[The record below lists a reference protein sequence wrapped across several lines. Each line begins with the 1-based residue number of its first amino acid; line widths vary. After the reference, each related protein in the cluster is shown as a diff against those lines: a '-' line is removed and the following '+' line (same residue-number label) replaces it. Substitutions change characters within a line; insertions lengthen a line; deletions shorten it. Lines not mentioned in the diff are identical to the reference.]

1 MSEKLDIKQLA
12 EDLNKVVSEVRTKS
26 EDLEKKFDVIDLD
39 SIKKM
44 DTDISEI
51 GEKLDAAATAA
62 EGEKKAYEQQIET
75 LEKHFAVVVAGIGGD
90 KNSSAAKS
98 DAQKAFSDML
108 RAKGG
113 HNKNG
118 EGPYTEGHLN
128 EVAAEIIAKE
138 FASDTEAEWIAKDL
152 VFGNDGSGGYL
163 APTEFGGM
171 IMGRIFETSPVRTV
185 ANVITMSAAEI
196 SFVLDDDEPDAGW
209 VGEVDTRG
217 DTDTPGVGQIVIPAH
232 EVFAQPR
239 ATQKLLDDAG
249 IDLESWLAGKVS
261 RKFGRVENTAFV
273 AGDGSQKPKGFLAYD
288 AWAAAG
294 VYERNAVEQIA
305 SGTSGSFDGDS
316 FKTLQNAIIE
326 DYQARAVWMMKRS
339 TWANV
344 TKLKDLNDRYL
355 FEELS
360 NFRDGDRMEI
370 LGKSVVLADDM
381 PAQAADSLSVV
392 YGDFTEG
399 YSIADRIGIRILRDP
414 FTSKPFIKFYT
425 TKRVGAAVTN
435 YEALKIM
442 KLEA

>member
-1 MSEKLDIKQLA
+1 MTEQLDIKQLA
-12 EDLNKVVSEVRTKS
+12 EDLNKVVGEVRTKS
-26 EDLEKKFDVIDLD
+26 EELEKKYDVIDLEA
-39 SIKKM
+39 IKKM
-44 DTDISEI
+44 DTAIEEI
-51 GEKLDAAATAA
+51 GTKIDAAATAH

-75 LEKHFAVVVAGIGGD
+75 LEKQFAVMLAGANGN

-98 DAQKAFSDML
+98 DHQKAFGDML
-108 RAKGG
+108 RAKNG
-113 HNKNG
+113 HTKDG
-118 EGPYTEGHLN
+118 EGPYSGMLSET
-128 EVAAEIIAKE
+128 AAGIIAKE
-138 FASDTEAEWIAKDL
+138 FASDTNAEWIAKDL
-152 VFGNDGSGGYL
+152 VLGNDGNGGYL

-171 IMGRIFETSPVRTV
+171 IQGRIFETSPIRTV
-185 ANVITMSAAEI
+185 ANVITMSASEI

-209 VGEVDTRG
+209 VGEVDSRG
-217 DTDTPGVGQIVIPAH
+217 DTDTPGVGQIIIPAH
-232 EVFAQPR
+232 ELFAQPK

-249 IDLESWLAGKVS
+249 VDVESWLAGKVS

-273 AGDGSQKPKGFLAYD
+273 VGDGSQKPKGFLSYD

-294 VYERNAVEQIA
+294 VYERSAIEQIA

-316 FKTLQNAIIE
+316 FKTLQNDLIE
-326 DYQARAVWMMKRS
+326 DYQSRAVWMMKRS

-344 TKLKDLNDRYL
+344 TKLKDQNDRYL

-360 NFRDGDRMEI
+360 NFRDGDRFEI
-370 LGKSVVLADDM
+370 LGKPVVLADDM
-381 PAQAADSLSVV
+381 PEQAADSLSVV
-392 YGDFTEG
+392 YGDFMEG
-399 YSIADRIGIRILRDP
+399 YMIADRIGIRILRDP